1 MDALGKSKAHGGKT
15 LLSSMILS
23 VSPNAF
29 IIHRQGAH
37 LQPFSCLQPI
47 FILAL
52 KGALLYFKRIM
63 ACSRSK
69 RHFPAKKLSFPNRLG
84 RKTPAKAGIAA
95 ACQLNFGIF
104 QKFP

>member
-1 MDALGKSKAHGGKT
+1 MPLFPI
-15 LLSSMILS
+15 ILS
-23 VSPNAF
+23 VSPNVF
-29 IIHRQGAH
+29 IIHRRSTY
-37 LQPFSCLQPI
+37 LQPFSSLQPI

-84 RKTPAKAGIAA
+84 RKTPAKTGIAA